1 MYLKIFLE
9 LLIALWAVMG
19 LYTVFR
25 ILLVH
30 LCREERI
37 FTVIELRSEADVRQ
51 AQELIRD
58 VLTDV
63 LMCRKQRIALLI
75 PRELERNEEIGRL
88 ITRYGLECLV
98 RSEDFPEN

>member
-9 LLIALWAVMG
+9 LLIATLAVMG

-37 FTVIELRSEADVRQ
+37 FTVIEVQNEADVGQ
-51 AQELIRD
+51 AQELIRE

-75 PRELERNEEIGRL
+75 PQALETHAEIERL
-88 ITRYGLECLV
+88 RDRYGLECLV
-98 RSEDFPEN
+98 RREDHPED